1 MTDRAV
7 QICRRSEIVRDL
19 ESRYPQLEDHAALR
33 IVVEGVRAL
42 AALELDKDEEA
53 DRLLSAMAERRVRLL
68 LGLDLTE
75 ARLDPQPHHSR
86 HVGENVAD

>member
-1 MTDRAV
+1 MTDPAV

-19 ESRYPQLEDHAALR
+19 ESRYPQLDDHAALR

-42 AALELDKDEEA
+42 AAFELADDEEA
-53 DRLLSAMAERRVRLL
+53 DGLLAAMAERRVRLL
-68 LGLDLTE
+68 LGLDPTE

-86 HVGENVAD
+86 RAAEKCAD